1 MAQSGR
7 AGWTEDMQL
16 AGDSSPASFLQM
28 QQYTRDR
35 FLDYARRHD
44 WPVITVTDES
54 KAKTT
59 RRAIDIIRREL
70 RV

>member
-1 MAQSGR
+1 
-7 AGWTEDMQL
+7 
-16 AGDSSPASFLQM
+16 M

-35 FLDYARRHD
+35 ILDYARRHD
-44 WPVITVTDES
+44 WPVITVTDEG